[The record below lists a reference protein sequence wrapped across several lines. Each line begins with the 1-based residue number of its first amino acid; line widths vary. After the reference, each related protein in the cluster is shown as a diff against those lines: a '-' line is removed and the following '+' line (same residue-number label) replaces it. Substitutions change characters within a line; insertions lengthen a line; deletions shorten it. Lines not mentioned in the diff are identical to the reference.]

1 MGMMMPDLNFQQ
13 SSSGGG
19 SGAQPGAPG
28 GGGLPT
34 TLSTTLSAS
43 LALVPPGLAAV
54 AVFPPFV
61 RCEYLLYSSGIC
73 HLKVKPYR

>member
-1 MGMMMPDLNFQQ
+1 MIGMMGMMMSDMNFQQ
-13 SSSGGG
+13 SGSAGG
-19 SGAQPGAPG
+19 SVQPGAPG

-61 RCEYLLYSSGIC
+61 RCVY
-73 HLKVKPYR
+73 

>member
-28 GGGLPT
+28 GGGSPT
-34 TLSTTLSAS
+34 NSAIATLSAS

-61 RCEYLLYSSGIC
+61 RCVNLLYSSGI
-73 HLKVKPYR
+73 PYEIKTI